1 MKNININKNNKK
13 KRVRIIVIR
22 KYTGERN
29 IEQVFS
35 EVLIRALEKVPMVA

>member
-1 MKNININKNNKK
+1 MKNNKPNAKGRK
-13 KRVRIIVIR
+13 KVRIIVIR

-35 EVLIRALEKVPMVA
+35 EVLIRALEKVPQVA

>member
-1 MKNININKNNKK
+1 MKNTNINKNNNK

-35 EVLIRALEKVPMVA
+35 EVLIRALEKVPIAA